1 MNTIHMKLVK
11 NVPDVKLIQSKILE
25 NLKMKRLASLEETK
39 AVSSLSEEQQLIF
52 KQLQSQSMSISRN
65 ISLKRDT
72 EESDSESDLSEE
84 AQEILLNDMDFNEM
98 DESKIDEM

>member
-84 AQEILLNDMDFNEM
+84 AQEILLNDMDFNDM

>member
-39 AVSSLSEEQQLIF
+39 AVSSLSEEQ
-52 KQLQSQSMSISRN
+52 
-65 ISLKRDT
+65 
-72 EESDSESDLSEE
+72 
-84 AQEILLNDMDFNEM
+84 
-98 DESKIDEM
+98 